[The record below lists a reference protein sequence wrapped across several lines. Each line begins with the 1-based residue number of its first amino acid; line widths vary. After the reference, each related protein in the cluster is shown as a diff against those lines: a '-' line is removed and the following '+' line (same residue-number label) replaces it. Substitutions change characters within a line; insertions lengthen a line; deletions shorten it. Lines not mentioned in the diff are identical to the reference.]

1 VSKNGSLLFKLL
13 TASAA
18 VSVLAACGGSSGAK
32 SGASSQST
40 AIVAAYT
47 GAVDS
52 LDPQHTDY
60 GQTNLIDSSL
70 YEALVTYTSDNK
82 LVGALAS
89 EYSLSPQATSVAV
102 TLRPGVKFH
111 DGSPLTAADVKF
123 TLDRYT
129 TLGSGIG
136 GLFSSYNST
145 TVVDDTHLTIDLK
158 AADSLF
164 LGELSKAYIVDSK
177 LVAAN
182 SGSDQGQSW
191 LASHDAGTGPY
202 TLQPGGSGGDIV
214 VKRFNDYW
222 GLDPKRPTQI
232 TFRRID
238 QSATQRQEVKAGTVN
253 YANNL
258 SVADMNSL
266 GGSSVKTSKLG
277 VINQQYIYFNTT
289 TGPTANV
296 DVRRALQM
304 AFDYDGA
311 LKSILQG
318 AGQIATGPLPLG
330 MSCEATFP
338 AFKQDL
344 PAAKALLAQ
353 AGFSSLDLTMRYQ
366 PDISDQA
373 QEAVLFQSDLKK
385 IGVNLTLSPITFAE
399 YLKLL
404 SSNST
409 IPQMI
414 LLADNAQIPSAGSFL
429 TQFYGP
435 NSAGSNRSGFSDPQ
449 VNALISEA
457 AATSDETVQ
466 CNDYTKAQQIIHDA
480 ATAVD
485 LFTIPWPLAYTSNLS
500 GVDVSPTVT
509 PISFSTVRVS

>member
-1 VSKNGSLLFKLL
+1 
-13 TASAA
+13 
-18 VSVLAACGGSSGAK
+18 
-32 SGASSQST
+32 
-40 AIVAAYT
+40 
-47 GAVDS
+47 
-52 LDPQHTDY
+52 
-60 GQTNLIDSSL
+60 
-70 YEALVTYTSDNK
+70 
-82 LVGALAS
+82 
-89 EYSLSPQATSVAV
+89 
-102 TLRPGVKFH
+102 
-111 DGSPLTAADVKF
+111 
-123 TLDRYT
+123 
-129 TLGSGIG
+129 
-136 GLFSSYNST
+136 
-145 TVVDDTHLTIDLK
+145 
-158 AADSLF
+158 
-164 LGELSKAYIVDSK
+164 
-177 LVAAN
+177 
-182 SGSDQGQSW
+182 
-191 LASHDAGTGPY
+191 
-202 TLQPGGSGGDIV
+202 
-214 VKRFNDYW
+214 
-222 GLDPKRPTQI
+222 
-232 TFRRID
+232 
-238 QSATQRQEVKAGTVN
+238 
-253 YANNL
+253 
-258 SVADMNSL
+258 MNSL
-266 GGSSVKTSKLG
+266 SGSNVKTSKLG

-344 PAAKALLAQ
+344 AGAKALLAK
-353 AGFSSLDLTMRYQ
+353 AGMSGLNLTMRFQ

-404 SSNST
+404 SNNST

-435 NSAGSNRSGFSDPQ
+435 NSAGSNRSGLNDPQ
-449 VNALISEA
+449 VNALITAA

-466 CNDYTKAQQIIHDA
+466 CDNYKKAQQIIHDA
-480 ATAVD
+480 ATAID

-509 PISFSTVRVS
+509 PISFATVRVS